1 MLQYLNMI
9 QLFPFVSEWTALFL
23 FDINKRDY
31 TPREVPKF
39 TPTWNLTRL
48 LGKKND
54 NYQLVC
60 VTIRINQSVRN
71 LYNGMSTTAWYLV
84 ESRGEKF
91 PGFYFMFTN

>member
-1 MLQYLNMI
+1 MI

-23 FDINKRDY
+23 FDINTRDY
-31 TPREVPKF
+31 TPRDLEVPKF

-60 VTIRINQSVRN
+60 VTIRINQSVRKI
-71 LYNGMSTTAWYLV
+71 YNSMILGRIQGWKIPRFL
-84 ESRGEKF
+84 
-91 PGFYFMFTN
+91 FYVY

>member
-1 MLQYLNMI
+1 MI

-23 FDINKRDY
+23 FDIIKRDY

-39 TPTWNLTRL
+39 TPTWNPTRL

-54 NYQLVC
+54 NYQLVS

-71 LYNGMSTTAWYLV
+71 IYNGMLLGRIQGWKIPRFL
-84 ESRGEKF
+84 
-91 PGFYFMFTN
+91 FYVY

>member
-1 MLQYLNMI
+1 MI

-23 FDINKRDY
+23 FDIITRDY

-60 VTIRINQSVRN
+60 VTIRINQSVRKI
-71 LYNGMSTTAWYLV
+71 YNSMIFGRIQGWKIPRFL
-84 ESRGEKF
+84 
-91 PGFYFMFTN
+91 FYVY

>member
-1 MLQYLNMI
+1 MI

-23 FDINKRDY
+23 FDIIKRDY

-39 TPTWNLTRL
+39 TPTWNPTRL
-48 LGKKND
+48 LGKKID

-60 VTIRINQSVRN
+60 VTITINQSVRN
-71 LYNGMSTTAWYLV
+71 IYNSMIFG
-84 ESRGEKF
+84 RIQGEKF

>member
-1 MLQYLNMI
+1 MI

-71 LYNGMSTTAWYLV
+71 IYNSMIFGRIQGWKIPRFL
-84 ESRGEKF
+84 
-91 PGFYFMFTN
+91 FYVY

>member
-1 MLQYLNMI
+1 MI

-23 FDINKRDY
+23 FDIIKRDY
-31 TPREVPKF
+31 TLREVPKF
-39 TPTWNLTRL
+39 TPTWNPTRL

-71 LYNGMSTTAWYLV
+71 IYNSMILG
-84 ESRGEKF
+84 RIQGEKF
-91 PGFYFMFTN
+91 HGFYFMFTN